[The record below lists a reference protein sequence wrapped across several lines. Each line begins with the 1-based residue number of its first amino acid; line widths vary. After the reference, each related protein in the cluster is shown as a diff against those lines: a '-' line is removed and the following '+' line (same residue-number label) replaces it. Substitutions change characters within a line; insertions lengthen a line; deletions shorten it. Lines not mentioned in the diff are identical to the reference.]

1 MNIPND
7 YERLDYRKDQLFE
20 RYRYI
25 QSIEKS
31 KRDPHDVAFV
41 ENFQAAIRLWG
52 WNWIDAVEPSENK
65 IAEPQDSL

>member
-7 YERLDYRKDQLFE
+7 CERLEHRKEQLFE

-25 QSIEKS
+25 QSIEQS
-31 KRDPHDVAFV
+31 RRDPHDVAFV

-52 WNWIDAVEPSENK
+52 WNWIDAGKLSK
-65 IAEPQDSL
+65 K